1 MRAILAAIL
10 LAACGGGA
18 QNVTGGGAA
27 GQDSDK
33 AGGAPL
39 TLEIERAAPGG
50 EGTPSPLLQI
60 MKGEISRSMEQM
72 AGLGDQAPY
81 FIGYEI
87 TDRKSVQIDA
97 TLGGLMSSD
106 EKRARTLDAD
116 VRVGSHELDNTHPM
130 RGDRYSFLGMIDH
143 QSWIVPQEND
153 PAMLRPALWLATDS
167 TYKKALEAY
176 LKVKGNE
183 AIKADAED
191 ASSDFSQEAPLQYFG
206 EVASSEVDRGA
217 WEKRLREYSAMFA
230 GHGEI
235 LESGVA
241 LKVEDVNRYIANS
254 EGSLVQDGRTYV
266 RIGIRAS
273 VRTDDGMDL
282 SRFESIDVG
291 ALDRLPGDDVVR
303 AKVQKVIDDVLAL
316 RAAPPAEPY
325 VGPAIMEGHA
335 AGVFFH
341 EIFGHRVEGHRQKD
355 EEEGM
360 TFAKK
365 VGKKVMPDFIDI
377 YDDPTIR
384 SIDGVELNG
393 LYAVDDEAVR
403 ARRADLI
410 KGGVL
415 EGFLMSRSPV
425 RGFDASN
432 GHGRRQEGNVIV
444 SRQGNLV
451 VHPTKVVSPEELKK
465 QLLEEVARQGKPYGL
480 RFTRVQGGYTNTSR
494 YGIQAFKVMPVMLY
508 KVYPDG
514 HEELIR
520 GANIDGTPL
529 TSLSQILAAGND
541 PQVFDG
547 YCGAES
553 GFVPVSATSPSLLV
567 AHVEISKSPS
577 GKDKPPILP
586 PPSAAREGGER

>member
-1 MRAILAAIL
+1 MRVVLISIL
-10 LAACGGGA
+10 LAACSGGA
-18 QNVTGGGAA
+18 QKVTGGGVA
-27 GQDSDK
+27 GQGTET
-33 AGGAPL
+33 AGG
-39 TLEIERAAPGG
+39 RALVLDIDTATPAGEGAPG
-50 EGTPSPLLQI
+50 PVLQI
-60 MKGEISRSMEQM
+60 MKTELDRSMQQL
-72 AGLGDQAPY
+72 AKLGDQAPY
-81 FIGYEI
+81 FIEYEI

-97 TLGGLMSSD
+97 TLGGLMRSD
-106 EKRARTLDAD
+106 ENRIRMLDAD
-116 VRVGSHELDNTHPM
+116 VRVGSHEFDNTHPM
-130 RGDRYSFLGMIDH
+130 RGDRFGSFGLLDH
-143 QSWIVPQEND
+143 QSWFVPQEDD
-153 PAMLRPALWLATDS
+153 PEMLRPALWLATDT

-191 ASSDFSQEAPLQYFG
+191 VSSDFSREEPVQFYGKLAN
-206 EVASSEVDRGA
+206 SEVDTAA
-217 WEKRLREYSAMFA
+217 WEKRLRDYSAMFK
-230 GHGEI
+230 GHPEI
-235 LESGVA
+235 LDSGVT
-241 LKVEDVNRYIANS
+241 LKVENVNRYIANS
-254 EGSLVQDGRTYV
+254 DGSMVQDGSTYV
-266 RIGIRAS
+266 RIGIRAA

-282 SRFESIDVG
+282 SRYESIDVG
-291 ALDRLPGDDVVR
+291 AMDRLPGDEVVR
-303 AKVQKVIDDVLAL
+303 KTVQKVIEDVLAL
-316 RAAPPAEPY
+316 RAAPMAEPY

-355 EEEGM
+355 EEEGQ

-365 VGKKVMPDFIDI
+365 VGKKVMPAFIDI

-384 SIDGVELNG
+384 SINGVELNG
-393 LYAVDDEAVR
+393 FYAVDDEGVR

-410 KGGVL
+410 RGGVL
-415 EGFLMSRSPV
+415 EGFLMSRSPIK
-425 RGFDASN
+425 GFDKSN

-451 VHPTKVVSPEELKK
+451 VHPSAVVSQDELKK
-465 QLLEEVARQGKPYGL
+465 RLLEEVARQGKEYGL

-529 TSLSQILAAGND
+529 ASLSQILAAGDD
-541 PQVFDG
+541 PQTFDG

-567 AHVEISKSPS
+567 AHVEISRSPS
-577 GKDKPPILP
+577 GKNKPPILP
-586 PPSAAREGGER
+586 PPTATREGGRK